1 MVYKK
6 CKRMDLDRKKVIKK
20 AINFDLDTKEL
31 LKHFKN
37 THQAYSAIKVF
48 MEDNGFEHR
57 QYSGYVSTGY
67 ISDASVT
74 ILTEKLNDK
83 FKWLKDCVQ
92 KYDIT
97 EIGET
102 YDLKYI
108 FDEAKQ
114 KEKEK
119 SKNKGLER

>member
-1 MVYKK
+1 MKEK
-6 CKRMDLDRKKVIKK
+6 LTRK

-67 ISDASVT
+67 ISNAAT
-74 ILTEKLNDK
+74 TLLTKQLNKK
-83 FKWLKDCVQ
+83 FKWIKDCVQ
-92 KYDIT
+92 KYDVT

-108 FDEAKQ
+108 FDEAKKQ
-114 KEKEK
+114 EKEKEK
-119 SKNKGLER
+119 SKNKEIER

>member
-1 MVYKK
+1 M
-6 CKRMDLDRKKVIKK
+6 RKKETKR

-31 LKHFKN
+31 LKYFKN
-37 THQAYSAIKVF
+37 THQAYSSIKVF

-57 QYSGYVSTGY
+57 QYSGYVSNKPMSEIQIIDITKK
-67 ISDASVT
+67 I
-74 ILTEKLNDK
+74 NHK
-83 FKWLKDCVQ
+83 FKWLKDCIQ
-92 KYDIT
+92 KYDVT

-114 KEKEK
+114 KEKER

>member
-1 MVYKK
+1 MNKK
-6 CKRMDLDRKKVIKK
+6 DTKK

-37 THQAYSAIKVF
+37 THQAYSSIKKF
-48 MEDNGFEHR
+48 MEENGFEHR
-57 QYSGYVSTGY
+57 QYSGYVSNEP
-67 ISDASVT
+67 ISEFAAIS
-74 ILTEKLNDK
+74 ITEKLNKK

-92 KYDIT
+92 KYDVT

-108 FDEAKQ
+108 FDEAKKQ
-114 KEKEK
+114 EQEKNK
-119 SKNKGLER
+119 TKGLER

>member
-1 MVYKK
+1 MKEK
-6 CKRMDLDRKKVIKK
+6 LTRK

>member
-1 MVYKK
+1 
-6 CKRMDLDRKKVIKK
+6 
-20 AINFDLDTKEL
+20 
-31 LKHFKN
+31 
-37 THQAYSAIKVF
+37 

-119 SKNKGLER
+119 SKK

>member
-1 MVYKK
+1 MNKI
-6 CKRMDLDRKKVIKK
+6 DTKK

>member
-1 MVYKK
+1 MNNKET
-6 CKRMDLDRKKVIKK
+6 KR
-20 AINFDLDTKEL
+20 AINFDLDTREL
-31 LKHFKN
+31 LKYFKN

-57 QYSGYVSTGY
+57 QYSGYVSKEP
-67 ISDASVT
+67 ISEFSAISV
-74 ILTEKLNDK
+74 TEKLNQK
-83 FKWLKDCVQ
+83 FKWLKDCIQ
-92 KYDIT
+92 KYDVT

-108 FDEAKQ
+108 FDEAKKQ
-114 KEKEK
+114 EQEK

>member
-1 MVYKK
+1 MGKEET
-6 CKRMDLDRKKVIKK
+6 KK

-37 THQAYSAIKVF
+37 THQAYSSIKKF
-48 MEDNGFEHR
+48 MEENGFEHR
-57 QYSGYVSTGY
+57 QYSGYISNKPMSTH
-67 ISDASVT
+67 SVT
-74 ILTEKLNDK
+74 DITEKLNKK

-92 KYDIT
+92 KYDVT

-108 FDEAKQ
+108 FDEAKEQ
-114 KEKEK
+114 EKEK
-119 SKNKGLER
+119 NKNKGLER

>member
-1 MVYKK
+1 MNKK
-6 CKRMDLDRKKVIKK
+6 DTKK

-108 FDEAKQ
+108 FDEAKKQ
-114 KEKEK
+114 EKEKEK
-119 SKNKGLER
+119 NKEIER

>member
-1 MVYKK
+1 M
-6 CKRMDLDRKKVIKK
+6 RKKETKR

-57 QYSGYVSTGY
+57 QYSGYVST
-67 ISDASVT
+67 
-74 ILTEKLNDK
+74 EKLNQK
-83 FKWLKDCVQ
+83 FKWLKDCIQ
-92 KYDIT
+92 KYDVT
-97 EIGET
+97 EIGAT

-108 FDEAKQ
+108 FDDAKKQ
-114 KEKEK
+114 EKEIN
-119 SKNKGLER
+119 KNKGLER

>member
-1 MVYKK
+1 MGKAET
-6 CKRMDLDRKKVIKK
+6 KK

-37 THQAYSAIKVF
+37 THQAYSSIKIF
-48 MEDNGFEHR
+48 MEENGFEHR
-57 QYSGYVSTGY
+57 QYSGYISSEPMSTHY
-67 ISDASVT
+67 ITD
-74 ILTEKLNDK
+74 ITEKLNKK
-83 FKWLKDCVQ
+83 FKWLKDCIQ
-92 KYDIT
+92 KYDVT

-108 FDEAKQ
+108 FDDAKKQ
-114 KEKEK
+114 EKEK

>member
-1 MVYKK
+1 MKEK
-6 CKRMDLDRKKVIKK
+6 LTRK

-67 ISDASVT
+67 ISNAAT
-74 ILTEKLNDK
+74 TLLTKQLNKK

>member
-1 MVYKK
+1 MKEK
-6 CKRMDLDRKKVIKK
+6 LTRK

-48 MEDNGFEHR
+48 MEDN
-57 QYSGYVSTGY
+57 SGYVSTGY
-67 ISDASVT
+67 ISNAAT
-74 ILTEKLNDK
+74 TLLTKQLNKK
-83 FKWLKDCVQ
+83 FKWIKDCVQ
-92 KYDIT
+92 KYDVT

-108 FDEAKQ
+108 FDEAKKQ
-114 KEKEK
+114 EKEKEK
-119 SKNKGLER
+119 NKNKENER

>member
-1 MVYKK
+1 MNKK
-6 CKRMDLDRKKVIKK
+6 DTKK

-108 FDEAKQ
+108 FDEAKKQ
-114 KEKEK
+114 EKEK
-119 SKNKGLER
+119 VKKSL

>member
-1 MVYKK
+1 MKENLT
-6 CKRMDLDRKKVIKK
+6 RK

-31 LKHFKN
+31 MKHFKN

-57 QYSGYVSTGY
+57 QYSGYVSTNY
-67 ISDASVT
+67 ISNAAITLVT
-74 ILTEKLNDK
+74 NQLNKK

-92 KYDIT
+92 KYDVT

-108 FDEAKQ
+108 FDEAKKQ
-114 KEKEK
+114 EQEK
-119 SKNKGLER
+119 SKTKGLER

>member
-1 MVYKK
+1 MNKK
-6 CKRMDLDRKKVIKK
+6 DTKK

-108 FDEAKQ
+108 FDEAKKQ
-114 KEKEK
+114 EKEKEK
-119 SKNKGLER
+119 NKNKEMEM

>member
-1 MVYKK
+1 MKEK
-6 CKRMDLDRKKVIKK
+6 LTRK

-31 LKHFKN
+31 MKHFKN

-67 ISDASVT
+67 ISNAAT
-74 ILTEKLNDK
+74 TLLTKQLNKK
-83 FKWLKDCVQ
+83 FKWIKDCVQ
-92 KYDIT
+92 KYDVT

-108 FDEAKQ
+108 FDEAKKQ
-114 KEKEK
+114 EKEKEK
-119 SKNKGLER
+119 NKNKEIERQFEPVKKSL